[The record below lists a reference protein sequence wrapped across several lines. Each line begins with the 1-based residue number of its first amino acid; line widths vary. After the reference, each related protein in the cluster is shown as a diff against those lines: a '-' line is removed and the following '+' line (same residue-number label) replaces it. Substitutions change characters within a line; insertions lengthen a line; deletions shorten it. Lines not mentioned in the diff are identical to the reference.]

1 MTDQPRPA
9 LFDAR
14 RCILGEGPLWHP
26 VRSQLFWFDI
36 IGRKLMTREDGRAR
50 DWDFPGPVSAAG
62 WLGRDRLLIASDTAL
77 MQFDLASGTSEDI
90 LPLEA
95 DTPATRSNDGR
106 ADPWGGFWIGTMG
119 KALEPEAGAIYR
131 YFRGELR
138 RVYQKITIP
147 NAICFSPD
155 GSWLYFTDTPKQKIW
170 RQALRSADGWPAA
183 REPELFLDLRGTGG
197 TGGLNPDGAAVDSEG
212 GLWNA
217 QWGASRVA
225 RYLPD
230 GRFDRAVSF
239 AASQISC
246 PAFGGADLSTLFA
259 TSAAEGLAEG
269 AEAAAGQTFAAE
281 AGFRGQAEH
290 QVIL

>member
-1 MTDQPRPA
+1 MTGQPRPA

-14 RCILGEGPLWHP
+14 RCTLGEGPLWHP
-26 VRSQLFWFDI
+26 LRGQLFWFDI
-36 IGRKLMTREDGRAR
+36 IARKLMTREDGAAR
-50 DWDFPGPVSAAG
+50 GWDFPGHVSAAG
-62 WLGRDRLLIASDTAL
+62 WLGRDRLLIASDRAL
-77 MQFDLASGTSEDI
+77 LQFDLASGGSEEI

-95 DTPATRSNDGR
+95 ENPATRSNDGR

-138 RVYQKITIP
+138 RMYERITIP
-147 NAICFSPD
+147 NALCFSPD
-155 GSWLYFTDTPKQKIW
+155 GHWLYFTDTPRQQIW
-170 RQALRSADGWPAA
+170 RQALHSADGWPAA
-183 REPELFLDLRGTGG
+183 REPELFLDLRAE
-197 TGGLNPDGAAVDSEG
+197 GLNPDGAVMDSEG
-212 GLWNA
+212 GFWNA

-225 RYLPD
+225 RYGPD
-230 GRFDRAVSF
+230 GRFDRAVPF

-246 PAFGGADLSTLFA
+246 PAFGGADLGTLFA

-269 AEAAAGQTFAAE
+269 AEAAAGQTFAAD
-281 AGFRGQAEH
+281 AGVRGQAEH